1 MLYSH
6 QSADALLLDVGVVL
20 FEIIRKTE
28 GDHGQASVIIRAGLV
43 FCAVDKRL
51 GAFEAEFAFASM
63 DVAHAHIPAARL
75 ERLAEKAGVG
85 HAVFHDLPEP
95 VKAEMD
101 EVVILGDDVS
111 ARAREV
117 QCVGFLGAAEIVEFE
132 DEVFG

>member
-1 MLYSH
+1 M
-6 QSADALLLDVGVVL
+6 VL

-28 GDHGQASVIIRAGLV
+28 GDHGQASVVIRAGLV
-43 FCAVDKRL
+43 FGAVDKRL
-51 GAFEAEFAFASM
+51 RTFEAEFAFASM
-63 DVAHAHIPAARL
+63 DVAHAYIPAARL
-75 ERLAEKAGVG
+75 ERLAKKAGVG

-95 VKAEMD
+95 VKAEVD

-117 QCVGFLGAAEIVEFE
+117 QRVGFLGAAEIVEFE